1 MTFFPFK
8 NSNYLS
14 VHRRLLLLLSDA
26 FIMAT
31 VHLVSWFLLK
41 NQILVD
47 FRLWAFHGLLLLLCT
62 VLFLVLFR
70 CYNSLWRYAESR
82 EYLMQFLALA
92 CGLVLYTGV
101 DRLAVEVEAAPPL
114 QPVLFVVLLSLVAMW
129 AFRFAYRYIRQMGV
143 RREYNAREAV
153 SVLIVGAGDAG
164 VSLADEILRNAS
176 SNYRVFGFLD
186 DNPVKQHAD
195 IHGVSVLGSVDE
207 VESIV
212 KGTDVKEIVVAIPS
226 LTEER
231 RRQILDQCSRTGRRV
246 RMLPYVTELL
256 HREEPGLLGS
266 VRDVEIEDLLG
277 REAVVFENREV
288 YDFLADKVVL
298 VTGGGGSIG
307 SELCRQIANHH
318 PKKLVL
324 LDIYENNAYD
334 VQQELRYLY
343 GDELNLCVEIAT
355 VRDREKIEY
364 LFEKHQPQIVFHAA
378 AHKHVPLMEDCPEEA
393 IKNNVF
399 GTANVAEAANRYG
412 AEKFILISTDKAVNP
427 TNVMGASKR
436 LCEMVMQS
444 MQQISHTKYV
454 AVRFGNVLGSHG
466 SVIPL
471 FKRQLAHGGP
481 ITVTDRRII
490 RYFMTIPEAAQLVMQ
505 AGAMADSSQ
514 VFVLDMGQPVKILTL
529 AENLVRLAGLTPYVD
544 VDIIETGLRPGEKL
558 YEELLMKSERL
569 VATKNAKI
577 FVEQQQPLAYDVMC
591 GYMDRLQEVLAKKD
605 PAELVRVMR
614 TIVPTFKTAE
624 EVNSH
629 LSDTDLVEDE
639 GAVLRN

>member
-1 MTFFPFK
+1 M
-8 NSNYLS
+8 
-14 VHRRLLLLLSDA
+14 HRRLLLFLADA
-26 FIMAT
+26 FIIAA
-31 VHLVSWFLLK
+31 VHLLSWFWLK
-41 NQILVD
+41 NQLSVD
-47 FRLWAFHGLLLLLCT
+47 FRLWMFHGLLLVVCAT
-62 VLFLVLFR
+62 LFLVLFR

-82 EYLMQFLALA
+82 EYLMQFLAMA
-92 CGLVLYTGV
+92 CGFVLYAIV
-101 DRLAVEVEAAPPL
+101 DQLVFLSHGEYML
-114 QPVLFVVLLSLVAMW
+114 QPVLFVTLLSLVAMW
-129 AFRFAYRYIRQMGV
+129 AFRFIYRYARQV
-143 RREYNAREAV
+143 ATRRGHDTREAV

-164 VSLADEILRNAS
+164 VSLADEILRNDT
-176 SNYRVFGFLD
+176 SNYRIFGFLD
-186 DNPVKQHAD
+186 DDPLKRYAN
-195 IHGVSVLGSVDE
+195 IHGISVLGNVDE
-207 VESIV
+207 VETLV
-212 KGTDVKEIVVAIPS
+212 ENTDIKEILVAIPS
-226 LTEER
+226 LPEER
-231 RRQILDQCSRTGRRV
+231 RRQILDKCGRTGRRV

-256 HREEPGLLGS
+256 QREEPGLLGQ
-266 VRDVEIEDLLG
+266 VRDVEVEDLLG

-307 SELCRQIANHH
+307 SELCRQIVNHH

-324 LDIYENNAYD
+324 LDIYENNAYE

-343 GDELNLCVEIAT
+343 GDKLDLCVEIAS
-355 VRDREKIEY
+355 VRDREKMEY
-364 LFEKHQPQIVFHAA
+364 LFEKHHPQIVFHAA

-544 VDIIETGLRPGEKL
+544 VDIVETGLRPGEKL
-558 YEELLMKSERL
+558 YEELLMKSESL
-569 VATKNAKI
+569 VATKNTKI
-577 FVEQQQPLAYDVMC
+577 FVEQQQPLAYEVMC
-591 GYMDRLQEVLAKKD
+591 GYMDRLREALAKND
-605 PAELVRVMR
+605 PTELVQVMR
-614 TIVPTFKTAE
+614 AIVPTFKTAE

-629 LSDTDLVEDE
+629 LSDTNLVEDE
-639 GAVLRN
+639 GAILRS